1 MRETMSLKELTK
13 EKHTEAE
20 RTPFMHA
27 VIKGKIP
34 KEIWANYT
42 YNKMVWYGAIEAKAR
57 AEGLLDDLNGID
69 RSYKLYED
77 AKEMLNG
84 ERPALLPETIAYQQ
98 YILDLPP
105 GLVAAHLYV
114 WHMGDL
120 HGGQMIKKI
129 LNYVPH
135 RNLEFADVEGLKTAI
150 RTKLTDDLGD
160 EANNAFG
167 WAIKVMHTYDS
178 QLPAHDRNI

>member
-1 MRETMSLKELTK
+1 MSLKELTK

-34 KEIWANYT
+34 KEIWADYT
-42 YNKMVWYGAIEAKAR
+42 YNKMLWYGAIETKAR
-57 AEGLLDDLNGID
+57 SEGLLDDIKGLD
-69 RSYKLYED
+69 RAHALYLD
-77 AKEMLNG
+77 AKEMTGGNFPKFCQ
-84 ERPALLPETIAYQQ
+84 EAIDYHR

-105 GLVAAHLYV
+105 GKVAAHLYV

-120 HGGQMIKKI
+120 FGGQMIKKI

-160 EANNAFG
+160 EANNAFE